1 MLTLISRQN
10 DDILF
15 ALTTPWNNNMDV
27 PIRENNSSVFLK
39 IICHIKYIKNGV
51 QVYVYQCLL
60 YKI

>member
-27 PIRENNSSVFLK
+27 PIRENNSSVF
-39 IICHIKYIKNGV
+39 
-51 QVYVYQCLL
+51 
-60 YKI
+60 